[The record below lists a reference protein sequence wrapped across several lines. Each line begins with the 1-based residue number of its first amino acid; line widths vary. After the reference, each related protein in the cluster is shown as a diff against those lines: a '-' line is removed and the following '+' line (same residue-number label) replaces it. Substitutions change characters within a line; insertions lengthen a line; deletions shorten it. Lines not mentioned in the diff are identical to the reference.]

1 MLEITYNDVV
11 DHLGVV
17 VLDGLV
23 EEEQAHGVEDG
34 NQCHEQLKDSVRMK
48 SFKDNSIDYLT
59 LKHKCMLLQ
68 PYSLA
73 SYTHS
78 PSPIHY
84 AEINKT
90 QANNLERGQ
99 GSSWPDYFYTCIH
112 RIYAY
117 FDFTIFLQNRL
128 VLPFLWKHSSE
139 YSLFSFPILFSHW
152 AHLVKNADPPGLV
165 KLARTEPR

>member
-1 MLEITYNDVV
+1 MYIIHVHECASDAGNNVLCGINILLTYNDVV

-17 VLDGLV
+17 VLDRLV

-48 SFKDNSIDYLT
+48 SFKDNSIDYLR
-59 LKHKCMLLQ
+59 LKHKCMFLQ

-90 QANNLERGQ
+90 QAGEGTR
-99 GSSWPDYFYTCIH
+99 
-112 RIYAY
+112 
-117 FDFTIFLQNRL
+117 
-128 VLPFLWKHSSE
+128 V
-139 YSLFSFPILFSHW
+139 
-152 AHLVKNADPPGLV
+152 
-165 KLARTEPR
+165 